1 MKNEQQDDNVKV
13 NGNNGNGNGN
23 GNGNLNVNNRCV
35 VPVTREC
42 TYQDFMKCQP
52 LNFNGT
58 EGVAGLTRWF
68 EKMEM
73 VFHISNFPLRYQVK
87 YASCTL
93 LDDAL
98 TWWNS
103 HKRIVGADATYAMMW
118 KAIMKLMT
126 EMASEEEDQKLKDYT
141 IKNAENKRRAYTVG
155 NNVERKGYAGDLPYY
170 NKCRM
175 HHEGPCM
182 VKCGNCKRVGY
193 MTKDCKAVVA
203 ATAQRAPVR
212 NQTGVTCYVSF
223 VSTTFNALL
232 DVIPSTLDVSY
243 AVELVD
249 GRISETNVILRGYTL
264 GLLGHPFNI
273 DLIPVELGSFDVIIG
288 DGCNGGSKSKLSIIS
303 CQVYLA
309 QVTAKNTDDKS
320 EEKLL
325 EDVSIVR
332 DFPEVFP
339 EDLPGLPPSR
349 QVEFQIDLVPDV
361 APITRSPY
369 RLAPLKMQELS
380 SQLQELSDK
389 GFIRPGSSPW
399 GAPVLFVKKKDGSFW
414 MCIVRSH

>member
-1 MKNEQQDDNVKV
+1 MENEQQDDNVKV

-35 VPVTREC
+35 VPYLGEC
-42 TYQDFMKCQP
+42 TTRFYESVAAE
-52 LNFNGT
+52 LNGT
-58 EGVAGLTRWF
+58 
-68 EKMEM
+68 
-73 VFHISNFPLRYQVK
+73 

-103 HKRIVGADATYAMMW
+103 HKRIVGADATYVMMW

-126 EMASEEEDQKLKDYT
+126 EVFQELTLLCTKMASEEEDQKLKDYT
-141 IKNAENKRRAYTVG
+141 IKNAENKRR
-155 NNVERKGYAGDLPYY
+155 
-170 NKCRM
+170 
-175 HHEGPCM
+175 
-182 VKCGNCKRVGY
+182 
-193 MTKDCKAVVA
+193 
-203 ATAQRAPVR
+203 
-212 NQTGVTCYVSF
+212 SF

-249 GRISETNVILRGYTL
+249 GRISETNVILRGLHRSDYRS
-264 GLLGHPFNI
+264 P
-273 DLIPVELGSFDVIIG
+273 IIKG

-389 GFIRPGSSPW
+389 GFIRPSSSPW